1 MAAHGQ
7 VFALAVN
14 QGLVEL
20 EGWRGMRDVMW
31 NVLRQERF
39 VFVDFPGA
47 RQDLMGILSSLL
59 TIKQRSLA
67 ALNWHFP
74 LQALPSTATV
84 FQHITCDVALKRK
97 KHCFC

>member
-47 RQDLMGILSSLL
+47 GQDLMGILSSLL
-59 TIKQRSLA
+59 TIKQ
-67 ALNWHFP
+67 
-74 LQALPSTATV
+74 
-84 FQHITCDVALKRK
+84 
-97 KHCFC
+97 